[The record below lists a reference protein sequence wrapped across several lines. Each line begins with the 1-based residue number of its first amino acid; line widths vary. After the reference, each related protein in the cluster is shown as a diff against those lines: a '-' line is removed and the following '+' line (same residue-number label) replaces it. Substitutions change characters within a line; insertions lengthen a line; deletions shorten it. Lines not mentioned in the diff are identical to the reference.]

1 MFRSLHW
8 GRRGTTSRELEWAPT
23 AKAKRAHLFPAPW
36 SVVSLG
42 SLKQALAG
50 VFMPQKLANQT
61 DQVLFL
67 FLERAGCQALAS
79 TALASAHPG
88 PPGHKTAECQ
98 PRPSPSPPAPAAP
111 PRCLRALL
119 LRGAR
124 CKPESKRTTA
134 GHGQTA
140 CCLLRAPGC
149 PAAPGHAAA
158 RNTSYRPATWGLQPM
173 SRHVFP
179 TRDNPKSREVGGG

>member
-23 AKAKRAHLFPAPW
+23 AKAKRARLFPAPW

-98 PRPSPSPPAPAAP
+98 PCPSPSPPAPSRPTLLPACSAP
-111 PRCLRALL
+111 PSGKTQARKQENHRRAW
-119 LRGAR
+119 
-124 CKPESKRTTA
+124 PN
-134 GHGQTA
+134 
-140 CCLLRAPGC
+140 CLLP
-149 PAAPGHAAA
+149 P
-158 RNTSYRPATWGLQPM
+158 
-173 SRHVFP
+173 
-179 TRDNPKSREVGGG
+179 

>member
-1 MFRSLHW
+1 MFRPLHW
-8 GRRGTTSRELEWAPT
+8 GWRGTTSRELEWAPT

-67 FLERAGCQALAS
+67 FLFSERAGCQALAS

-88 PPGHKTAECQ
+88 PPGHKTAEC
-98 PRPSPSPPAPAAP
+98 
-111 PRCLRALL
+111 
-119 LRGAR
+119 
-124 CKPESKRTTA
+124 
-134 GHGQTA
+134 
-140 CCLLRAPGC
+140 
-149 PAAPGHAAA
+149 
-158 RNTSYRPATWGLQPM
+158 
-173 SRHVFP
+173 
-179 TRDNPKSREVGGG
+179 